1 MPSNRVSRTIFD
13 EGQGD
18 YHIGIAID
26 KPCRAMIRIETGRSH
41 FMRILAAL
49 GRSLQL
55 VGLFVPLYS
64 LFMFPEPVKL
74 FAALGF
80 SVAAFLLGR
89 IIEGYA
95 RR

>member
-1 MPSNRVSRTIFD
+1 
-13 EGQGD
+13 
-18 YHIGIAID
+18 
-26 KPCRAMIRIETGRSH
+26 
-41 FMRILAAL
+41 MRILAAF